1 MDVITITFDKWEETY
16 RPIRTL
22 DTHGKDWETVQT
34 LDPRFVFT
42 VRDTDGHGVALSNG
56 IGYVD
61 RLEYWECANPWN
73 EGELITVQ
81 D

>member
-1 MDVITITFDKWEETY
+1 MTTKLTFEQWEQMFQ
-16 RPIRTL
+16 PIRTL

-34 LDPRFVFT
+34 LDPRFIFT
-42 VRDTDGHGVALSNG
+42 VRDTDGQGIALTNGV
-56 IGYVD
+56 GYVD

-81 D
+81 G